1 MLVFNKC
8 SFNYN
13 FFLFISKIQKKN
25 TSEAKMYLNIE
36 YLMIYC
42 LKLNFDACWCIF
54 NSKSL
59 LNHLDGEKNQSR
71 LGTLV
76 LNLSFGMGLENTLF
90 HEKNPRTNWSVPQ
103 TVHGGKTSKA
113 IYKKTTTL

>member
-13 FFLFISKIQKKN
+13 LFLFVSKIQKKN

-59 LNHLDGEKNQSR
+59 LNHLDAEKKSKQTR
-71 LGTLV
+71 E
-76 LNLSFGMGLENTLF
+76 FGSQPEFWQDGSG
-90 HEKNPRTNWSVPQ
+90 KYSV
-103 TVHGGKTSKA
+103 S
-113 IYKKTTTL
+113 